1 MRIMM
6 IGVARKTLFALAAAL
21 FAFSGYANA
30 AYNSTPESSI
40 DLDVFKVDEDRFL
53 GIKINGDY
61 LLTDESGA
69 EFQLGDKFGK
79 PLILV
84 FSYYSCD
91 GVCSAVNNDLKEL
104 LASVKRMDIGRNYNI
119 LTVSFDKYDTPGTTK
134 MFKSKLNLPEQT
146 AQAWTFATL
155 KDPEDIKKLTGG
167 VGFKYF
173 WSPRDRVFYHPNI
186 YVLVSPEGRAVRY
199 LYGASIVGKD
209 MELALLET
217 GKGQIRPSEVINL
230 IASYCYS
237 YNYKEG
243 KYTYNIPV
251 FIAFGSLTVGVTS
264 LIFSAMYFKRN
275 RNNKRG
281 IKG

>member
-1 MRIMM
+1 M
-6 IGVARKTLFALAAAL
+6 TALILAVML

-30 AYNSTPESSI
+30 AYNRTPESSI
-40 DLDVFKVDEDRFL
+40 DLDVFKIDEDTFL

-61 LLTDESGA
+61 LLKDEAGS
-69 EFQLGDKFGK
+69 EFRLGDKFGK
-79 PLILV
+79 PLVLV

-104 LASVKRMDIGRNYNI
+104 LASVKRMDIGKQYNV
-119 LTVSFDKYDTPGTTK
+119 LTVSFDKEDTPETTS
-134 MFKSKLNLPEQT
+134 MFKSKLNLADET
-146 AQAWTFATL
+146 ANAWTFATL
-155 KDPEDIKKLTGG
+155 KNPEDIKKLTSG

-251 FIAFGSLTVGVTS
+251 FIAVGSLTVGITS
-264 LIFSAMYFKRN
+264 FLISAMVFRRN
-275 RNNKRG
+275 KNNKRG

>member
-1 MRIMM
+1 M
-6 IGVARKTLFALAAAL
+6 IRVARITAVAAFML

-30 AYNSTPESSI
+30 AYNRTPESSI
-40 DLDVFKVDEDRFL
+40 DLDVFKIDEDTFL

-61 LLTDESGA
+61 LLKDETGS
-69 EFQLGDKFGK
+69 EFRLGDKFGK
-79 PLILV
+79 PLVLV

-104 LASVKRMDIGRNYNI
+104 LASVKRMNIGEHYNI
-119 LTVSFDKYDTPGTTK
+119 LTVSFDKEDTPETTS
-134 MFKSKLNLPEQT
+134 MFKNKLNLPDVT
-146 AQAWTFATL
+146 AKNWTFATL
-155 KDPEDIKKLTGG
+155 KDPEDIKKLTAG

-186 YVLVSPEGRAVRY
+186 YVMVSPEGRAVRY

-217 GKGQIRPSEVINL
+217 GKGQIRPSEFINL

-243 KYTYNIPV
+243 RYTYNIPV
-251 FIAFGSLTVGVTS
+251 FIAVGSLTVGVTS
-264 LIFSAMYFKRN
+264 FLISAMVFRRN
-275 RNNKRG
+275 KNNKRG

>member
-1 MRIMM
+1 M
-6 IGVARKTLFALAAAL
+6 IRVARMTAVIAAAML

-30 AYNSTPESSI
+30 AYNRTPESSI
-40 DLDVFKVDEDRFL
+40 DLDIFKIDENRFL

-61 LLTDESGA
+61 VLKDETGS
-69 EFQLGDKFGK
+69 EFRLGDKFGK

-104 LASVKRMDIGRNYNI
+104 LASVKRMNIGEHYNI
-119 LTVSFDKYDTPGTTK
+119 LTVSFDKYDTPETTG
-134 MFKSKLNLPEQT
+134 MFKSKLNLPDET
-146 AQAWTFATL
+146 AKAWTFATL

-217 GKGQIRPSEVINL
+217 GKGQIRPSEFINL

-243 KYTYNIPV
+243 RYTYNIPV
-251 FIAFGSLTVGVTS
+251 FIAAGSLTIGITS
-264 LIFSAMYFKRN
+264 LIFSAIYFKRN
-275 RNNKRG
+275 RNKKRG